1 MKIFIMAILLG
12 QLDLMG
18 NVFYTTFEENPK
30 IEFVTMEECLT
41 AAKIKGDEMYK
52 SSLKYPDL
60 DIVHIKINCVEEKT
74 SLKDTI

>member
-30 IEFVTMEECLT
+30 TKFNTMEECLT
-41 AAKIKGDEMYK
+41 AAKIKGDKMYK

-60 DIVHIKINCVEEKT
+60 DIVDIKINCIETK
-74 SLKDTI
+74 SSKKGTI